1 MLVQYTAVDQH
12 ILRYIQILA
21 LSLNPRIDDQ
31 SMKSIDEIKLHSLIH
46 KHDYHHQDNHYITAH
61 FFHYVTAS

>member
-46 KHDYHHQDNHYITAH
+46 KHDYHQDNHYITAH